1 MDLSGLV
8 GLSLGPGPW
17 LEIDKLHLEGF
28 WKALDYPDQGARVPL
43 LYLLSLLPALSSG
56 LNLPIPAPRATIN
69 YGLNSFAGGEPCQIG
84 DRVRVTITVSGAE
97 WLVEPGRSP
106 LQIIRLAGIENDGSE
121 LVLTAETVSRL
132 VF

>member
-1 MDLSGLV
+1 MDLKELAGLR
-8 GLSLGPGPW
+8 LGPGPW
-17 LEIDKLHLEGF
+17 LEIDKLHLERF
-28 WKALDYPDQGARVPL
+28 WKALDYPDEGAQIPL

-84 DRVRVTITVSGAE
+84 DRVRVTTTVSGAE
-97 WLVEPGRSP
+97 WLGEPGRSP
-106 LQIIRLAGIENDGSE
+106 LQIIRRAGIENDRSKV
-121 LVLTAETVSRL
+121 VLTAETVSRL